1 MAIFNTD
8 LEALIYLSLIVIGLL
23 ILNRLITIAT
33 RSKKVSAKTRII
45 MRFVFSLI
53 SVAIVIYFILEG
65 FPIIGN
71 IDPTY
76 TAILT
81 SSLSTAIAFASS
93 GIFDNVVSGLALL
106 IIKPYDLNDII
117 KIKGQIGVVRNLK
130 LTKTTIET
138 FDNVRVEFS
147 NKEIINTEMTNYT
160 IKLDKIKSFVDFK
173 REIHYSEDS
182 EFPPI
187 EFEEL
192 KKESEF
198 ALKRLFKKTIKRKD
212 NPKIHNYIFTM
223 EFPYERFRLSLKKVE
238 EVCNSYKRKLS
249 FKPTY
254 HIDGFEH
261 FIIVRFRILTDSSE
275 KVFNHQPIFAND
287 IYKIIQ
293 NAWQM

>member
-1 MAIFNTD
+1 MPIFNTD
-8 LEALIYLSLIVIGLL
+8 LEALFYLGLIIIGLL
-23 ILNRLITIAT
+23 ILNRLITVAT

-45 MRFVFSLI
+45 VRFAFSLI
-53 SVAIVIYFILEG
+53 SVAVVIYFILEG

-117 KIKGQIGVVRNLK
+117 KIKGQIGVVRDLK

-187 EFEEL
+187 ESEEL
-192 KKESEF
+192 KEESEF

-238 EVCNSYKRKLS
+238 EVCKSYKKKFN

-275 KVFNHQPIFAND
+275 KVFNHQPVFANE

-293 NAWQM
+293 NTWQI